1 MKFWVVLFAMLFS
14 LFLLVWCSSTE
25 EKTKNIQS
33 ENEKDDVYVVDEA
46 EQICKDGGGTYQ
58 LLYSEEYWNYSECS
72 FENGATWVDYKDFGD
87 FFEN

>member
-1 MKFWVVLFAMLFS
+1 MKFWIVSFVALSS
-14 LFLLVWCSSTE
+14 LFLLVWCGSTE

-33 ENEKDDVYVVDEA
+33 ENDRDNIYVVDEA
-46 EQICKDGGGTYQ
+46 EQMCKDSGGTYQ